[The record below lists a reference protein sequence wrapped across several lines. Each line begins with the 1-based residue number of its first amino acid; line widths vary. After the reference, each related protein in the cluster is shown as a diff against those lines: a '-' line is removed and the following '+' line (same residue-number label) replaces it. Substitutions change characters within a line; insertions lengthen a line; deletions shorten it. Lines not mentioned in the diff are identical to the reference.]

1 MELGVPSGREARATN
16 KVELPVDARTRLRAP
31 TDADAP
37 PLFAIIDANR
47 AHLRR
52 WLPWVDGVTEAA
64 DTANFL
70 RGVNE
75 RNALGTSLELV
86 IEHAGELA
94 GCAGYRVIE
103 PANRSGEI
111 GYWLRADRNGSGIMT
126 ACCRALV
133 AHGFEKLDLNRI
145 AIAAAT
151 ENMKSRAIPERLGF
165 RFEGVLRQP
174 EWLYDRFV
182 DHAVYS
188 LLRSER

>member
-1 MELGVPSGREARATN
+1 MEF
-16 KVELPVDARTRLRAP
+16 PVDARTRLRAP
-31 TDADAP
+31 TDADAA

-52 WLPWVDGVTEAA
+52 WLPWVDGVTEPA

-75 RNALGTSLELV
+75 RMALGTSLELL

-94 GCAGYRVIE
+94 GIAGFRSLE
-103 PANRSGEI
+103 RANRSGEI
-111 GYWLRADRNGSGIMT
+111 GYWLRADRGGRGIMT
-126 ACCRALV
+126 SCCRALV
-133 AHGFEKLDLNRI
+133 AHGFGKLDLNRI

-151 ENMKSRAIPERLGF
+151 ENAKSRAIPERLGF

-174 EWLYDRFV
+174 EWLYDHFV

>member
-1 MELGVPSGREARATN
+1 M
-16 KVELPVDARTRLRAP
+16 
-31 TDADAP
+31 
-37 PLFAIIDANR
+37 
-47 AHLRR
+47 
-52 WLPWVDGVTEAA
+52 TEAN

-75 RNALGTSLELV
+75 RAATGASLELL

-94 GCAGYRVIE
+94 GIAGFRALD

-111 GYWLRADRNGSGIMT
+111 GYWLRADFGGRGLMT

-133 AHGFEKLDLNRI
+133 AHGFDALGLNRI

-151 ENMKSRAIPERLGF
+151 GNTKSRAIPERLGF

>member
-1 MELGVPSGREARATN
+1 
-16 KVELPVDARTRLRAP
+16 VDARTRLRAP
-31 TDADAP
+31 ADADAA

-47 AHLRR
+47 VHLRR

-75 RNALGTSLELV
+75 RNAIGTSLELL

-94 GCAGYRVIE
+94 GCAGYRVID

-111 GYWLRADRNGSGIMT
+111 GYWLRADRGGRGIMT

-133 AHGFEKLDLNRI
+133 AHGFDKLDLNRI
-145 AIAAAT
+145 VIAAAT
-151 ENMKSRAIPERLGF
+151 ENAKSRAVAERLGF
-165 RFEGVLRQP
+165 RFEGGLRQP
-174 EWLYDRFV
+174 EWLYDHFV

>member
-1 MELGVPSGREARATN
+1 
-16 KVELPVDARTRLRAP
+16 
-31 TDADAP
+31 
-37 PLFAIIDANR
+37 
-47 AHLRR
+47 
-52 WLPWVDGVTEAA
+52 VTEPS

-75 RNALGTSLELV
+75 RAVTRSSLELL

-94 GCAGYRVIE
+94 GIAGYR
-103 PANRSGEI
+103 ALDALNRSGEI
-111 GYWLRADRNGSGIMT
+111 GYWLREDFGGRGIVT

-133 AHGFEKLDLNRI
+133 AHGFDALGLNRI

-151 ENMKSRAIPERLGF
+151 GNAKSRAVPERLGF
-165 RFEGVLRQP
+165 RLEGVLRQP

-188 LLRSER
+188 LLRAER

>member
-1 MELGVPSGREARATN
+1 M
-16 KVELPVDARTRLRAP
+16 DARTRLRAP
-31 TDADAP
+31 TDADAA

-52 WLPWVDGVTEAA
+52 WLPWVDGVTEPG

-75 RNALGTSLELV
+75 RAALGSSLELL

-94 GCAGYRVIE
+94 GISGYRAIDPV
-103 PANRSGEI
+103 NRCGEI
-111 GYWLRADRNGSGIMT
+111 GYWLRADRGGRGIMT
-126 ACCRALV
+126 ASCRVLV
-133 AHGFEKLDLNRI
+133 AHGFDQLALNRVV
-145 AIAAAT
+145 IAAAT
-151 ENMKSRAIPERLGF
+151 ENAKSRAIPERLGF